1 MAAFLAFVVG
11 LGAVA
16 YHLAVGKIE
25 PVETV
30 KGYLIHQGV
39 VDEKDYLCQV
49 AWDHYLVS
57 EAENGAYFEE
67 ADLLSLPCLVQPKAQ
82 Q

>member
-1 MAAFLAFVVG
+1 MVG

-39 VDEKDYLCQV
+39 VDEKDYLYQV

-57 EAENGAYFEE
+57 EAENAAYFEE